1 MNKKVLIVPALA
13 LSLVVLSGCADN
25 AVEHVQDAAMNKASE
40 TMTATMDTAKDMAKE
55 KAGAMVDDMAGTVKE
70 KATDMAKDT
79 MNTVKNSTTGMV
91 DGMKDSAKE
100 MGKDMMEDHA
110 KAMKQVTMA
119 EIAKH
124 ATKDDC
130 WLAVDGNV
138 YDVTSFIK
146 SGKHPGGPALL
157 QGCGKDATQLFNT
170 RPMGSG
176 TPHSDKAREN
186 IKNFMIGVVVK

>member
-1 MNKKVLIVPALA
+1 MKKKVLTVPALA
-13 LSLVVLSGCADN
+13 LGLVVLSGCADN
-25 AVEHVQDAAMNKASE
+25 AAERVQDTVMNTADDA
-40 TMTATMDTAKDMAKE
+40 MTATVDVATDTAKE
-55 KAGAMVDDMAGTVKE
+55 RAGAMVDNMAGAAKE
-70 KATDMAKDT
+70 KATNTAKDT
-79 MNTVKNSTTGMV
+79 LHTVKDDAIGMV
-91 DGMKDSAKE
+91 EGMKDDARE
-100 MGKDMMEDHA
+100 MGKGIVEGHA
-110 KAMKQVTMA
+110 KAMKQITMA

-130 WLAVDGNV
+130 WFAVDGNV
-138 YDVTSFIK
+138 YDVTPFIK